1 MFITINTFIYISG
14 MQHNFEKQ
22 SEMRASTLGEPYDI
36 NSIMHYGKHAF
47 ALDGKFKFFKF
58 KFSSIFSLGSI
69 EGPKDVIELLW

>member
-47 ALDGKFKFFKF
+47 ALDGKFKFF
-58 KFSSIFSLGSI
+58 
-69 EGPKDVIELLW
+69 